1 MPADAGK
8 KNDVATPRT
17 TCNAIRCQSCA
28 RSSSSRQAITLCA
41 APLTTLAATMTRLR
55 GRRSAQ
61 TPPTRMKTIC
71 GAQPAASTKPRSEAE
86 PRSSTA
92 KARAMGAMA
101 VPASEMSCPA
111 KRNRN
116 CRSPSG
122 LRLLLRSIT
131 RMNLSPAARLCCAAH
146 YAPGEAPNLSTTQL
160 GTRAKRAC
168 PVSPR
173 KVRSTLRVT
182 AYGQCAEPSQPYQPS
197 GSISALIL
205 ARRRL

>member
-1 MPADAGK
+1 MTLVKSG
-8 KNDVATPRT
+8 R
-17 TCNAIRCQSCA
+17 
-28 RSSSSRQAITLCA
+28 SRQAITLCA

-92 KARAMGAMA
+92 KARAMGAIA

-111 KRNRN
+111 KRSRN

-131 RMNLSPAARLCCAAH
+131 RMNLSPAARLCRAAH

-168 PVSPR
+168 PVSPQSAQHFAR
-173 KVRSTLRVT
+173 NGLRPVRGAFPAVPTLRLDQRADLRADFFFNEAPPTEIYTLFVHD
-182 AYGQCAEPSQPYQPS
+182 A
-197 GSISALIL
+197 
-205 ARRRL
+205 AR